1 MIICEMELCEA
12 KYSSPGRQSSKAQAS
27 PGHCFSTPQME
38 GLKQPITQKEK
49 LRLDWGREIPD
60 ALESV
65 AVRRGGK
72 GSCSS
77 PPLARLLSSVWKE
90 NLNPALFVSS
100 LLGICPGFHGNWL
113 WTPERKVAPCSDCS
127 DFPLP
132 GPSLKLSDPPSL
144 CPWEGLPPTV
154 LRRLGQGTEER
165 EASVHLSFPFHQA
178 AAQSACS
185 VP

>member
-12 KYSSPGRQSSKAQAS
+12 KYSSPGRQGSKAQAC
-27 PGHCFSTPQME
+27 PRHCFSTPQME
-38 GLKQPITQKEK
+38 GLNQPIAQKEK
-49 LRLDWGREIPD
+49 LRLDCGREIPD

-65 AVRRGGK
+65 AARRRGK

-100 LLGICPGFHGNWL
+100 LLGICPGFHGNRL
-113 WTPERKVAPCSDCS
+113 WTPGRKVAPCSDCS

-132 GPSLKLSDPPSL
+132 GPSLKLSDPSSL
-144 CPWEGLPPTV
+144 CPWEGLPRAV
-154 LRRLGQGTEER
+154 LRSLSQRLEER
-165 EASVHLSFPFHQA
+165 EAPVHLSLPFHQA
-178 AAQSACS
+178 TALPACCM
-185 VP
+185 P